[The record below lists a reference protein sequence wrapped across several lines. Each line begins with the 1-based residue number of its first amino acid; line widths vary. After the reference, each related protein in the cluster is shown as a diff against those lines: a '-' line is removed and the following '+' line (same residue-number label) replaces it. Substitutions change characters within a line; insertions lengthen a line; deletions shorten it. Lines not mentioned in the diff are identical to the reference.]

1 MLETYSKGSIE
12 DFHPKQDF
20 HDRLFT
26 VLLLASLVL
35 GFLWLDKP
43 DGALIFDEKYYVNVA
58 RNILK
63 LPHDLDVYPDAT
75 PGLDPNREHPFLAKG
90 IIAFSILISGDNAWG
105 WRTPSVIFGNIG
117 LFVFYLLVKRLSNRG
132 DMALFASFLLFSS
145 NLLFVHSRIATLD
158 IFMVTFMLLGF
169 YWYTVGRRYLSA
181 FSLALATLSKVAG
194 LYGFFAIVVFHYV
207 NLFVELRRVGN
218 VFDWR
223 TGLVWLRD
231 YASIY
236 VASGLLLL
244 TIFDRIW
251 VGYSNPLDHI
261 VYIYSHY
268 GSLTRGSPEGIESY
282 PWQWLINEARIPYL
296 TVNVDVY
303 ADSKLISSRPS
314 VAFQGAMNP
323 FIIYLAIPAIVYS
336 VYSAYKKGSRIAIFT
351 ATWFALTYL
360 PFYPMSIIGHRIMY
374 LFYFLPALPS
384 VCLSVSYL
392 FLDRRT
398 DRIVLLAYSF
408 AVLLGFVML
417 FPFRQIP

>member
-1 MLETYSKGSIE
+1 MLETYAKE
-12 DFHPKQDF
+12 FRADFDPKQDF

-26 VLLLASLVL
+26 LLLLASLIL

-43 DGALIFDEKYYVNVA
+43 SGALIFDEKYYVNAA
-58 RNILK
+58 RNILN
-63 LPHDLDVYPDAT
+63 LPHDPDVYPSAT

-90 IIAFSILISGDNAWG
+90 IIAFSILILGDNAWG

-117 LFVFYLLVKRLSNRG
+117 LFLFYLLAKRLSNRS
-132 DMALFASFLLFSS
+132 DMAILASFLFFSS

-169 YWYTVGRRYLSA
+169 YLYTSGRRYLSA
-181 FSLALATLSKVAG
+181 LSLALATLSKVGG
-194 LYGFFAIVVFHYV
+194 LYGFLTIVVFHYL
-207 NLFVELRRVGN
+207 NLFVDSRRAGK

-223 TGLVWLRD
+223 TGLVWLGE
-231 YASIY
+231 YGAVY
-236 VASGLLLL
+236 VSSGLLLL
-244 TIFDRIW
+244 TIFDRLW
-251 VGYSNPLDHI
+251 VGYSNPLEHM
-261 VYIYSHY
+261 VYIYNHF
-268 GSLTRGSPEGIESY
+268 GSLTRAVPEGIESY
-282 PWQWLINEARIPYL
+282 PWQWLINEVKIPYL

-303 ADSKLISSRPS
+303 SGSKLISSRPS
-314 VAFQGAMNP
+314 IAFQGATNP
-323 FIIYLAIPAIVYS
+323 FIIYLAIPAVVYAVYS
-336 VYSAYKKGSRIAIFT
+336 SYKKGSRAALFT
-351 ATWFALTYL
+351 STWFALTYL

-374 LFYFLPALPS
+374 LFYFLPALPG

>member
-1 MLETYSKGSIE
+1 MLETHFRE
-12 DFHPKQDF
+12 QRADFDPRHDF

-26 VLLLASLVL
+26 LLLLASLIL

-43 DGALIFDEKYYVNVA
+43 SGALIFDEKYYVNVA
-58 RNILK
+58 RNILN
-63 LPHDLDVYPDAT
+63 LPRDPDVYPNAT

-90 IIAFSILISGDNAWG
+90 IIAFSIMILGDNAWG

-132 DMALFASFLLFSS
+132 DTALFASFLLSSS

-169 YWYTVGRRYLSA
+169 YWYTADRRYLSA
-181 FSLALATLSKVAG
+181 FSLALATLSKPVG
-194 LYGFFAIVVFHYV
+194 LYGFFAIVVCHYV
-207 NLFVELRRVGN
+207 NVFVESRRAGK

-251 VGYSNPLDHI
+251 VGYSNPLEHI
-261 VYIYSHY
+261 VYIYNHY
-268 GSLTRGSPEGIESY
+268 GSLTRAIPEGIESY
-282 PWQWLINEARIPYL
+282 PWQWLMNEVRIPYL

-323 FIIYLAIPAIVYS
+323 FIIYLAIPAIAYS
-336 VYSAYKKGSRIAIFT
+336 VYSSYKKGSRTALFT
-351 ATWFALTYL
+351 TAWFTLTYL

-384 VCLSVSYL
+384 VCLSISYL
-392 FLDRRT
+392 FLDRRA